1 MKKIFG
7 FYTKSPL
14 ILRIAIGL
22 VIGVCLG
29 LWVPQASFVTVF
41 GDIFVGALK
50 AIAPL
55 LVFVLVVASLA
66 SAGQG
71 LGRRFRTVTI
81 LYMLS
86 TFLAAV
92 VAVAGSYMFK
102 VKIPLEAAAE
112 QSAPAG
118 LGEVFKTLLSNM
130 VMNPVAALMN
140 ANYIG
145 ILTWSVI
152 LGLALRV
159 GAGEKTKAVLT
170 DVSNAVIVDFLLAG
184 GVTQDEIT
192 VSVPQISDKLANEY
206 GDNNRAFRYI
216 AKNVVTVCTS
226 DVDKVLALMSSQADL
241 LKKGVVV
248 AGNDWENPVEF
259 KYEGLN
265 EIKPQM
271 IEEATRNARE
281 TAQKFAQDSDSSL
294 GKIKTANQGTFTIGD
309 RDSNTPYIKRVRVV
323 TSVTYYLKN

>member
-1 MKKIFG
+1 MV
-7 FYTKSPL
+7 
-14 ILRIAIGL
+14 GL
-22 VIGVCLG
+22 VILGVMIPAA
-29 LWVPQASFVTVF
+29 VMKYRSF
-41 GDIFVGALK
+41 D
-50 AIAPL
+50 
-55 LVFVLVVASLA
+55 
-66 SAGQG
+66 
-71 LGRRFRTVTI
+71 RTVNVKG
-81 LYMLS
+81 LCEKEVR
-86 TFLAAV
+86 AD
-92 VAVAGSYMFK
+92 K
-102 VKIPLEAAAE
+102 VIWPIVYKVMSDNV
-112 QSAPAG
+112 QSIY
-118 LGEVFKTLLSNM
+118 SQ
-130 VMNPVAALMN
+130 
-140 ANYIG
+140 
-145 ILTWSVI
+145 
-152 LGLALRV
+152 
-159 GAGEKTKAVLT
+159 T

-294 GKIKTANQGTFTIGD
+294 GKIKTANQGTFTIED
-309 RDSNTPYIKRVRVV
+309 RDSNTPYIKKVRVV
-323 TSVTYYLKN
+323 TSVTYYLNN